1 MQESKK
7 NLGECIREAIQITS
21 TTCALDPKHL
31 WGSFG
36 SSLGGSFGVLGRLS
50 RKRLLGDS

>member
-7 NLGECIREAIQITS
+7 NLGECIKEAIQITS
-21 TTCALDPKHL
+21 TTCALDPKNL

-36 SSLGGSFGVLGRLS
+36 SSLGGRLGF
-50 RKRLLGDS
+50 LGDSQERDS

>member
-21 TTCALDPKHL
+21 TTCALDPKNL